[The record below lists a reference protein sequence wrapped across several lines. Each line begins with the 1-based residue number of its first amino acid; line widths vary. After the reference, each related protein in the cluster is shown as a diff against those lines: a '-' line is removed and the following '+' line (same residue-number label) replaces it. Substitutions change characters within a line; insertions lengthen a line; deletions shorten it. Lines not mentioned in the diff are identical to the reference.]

1 MGQNEY
7 FITWHQ
13 GGYKKSQRWSTR
25 SINTI
30 FITMTKVCLVLI
42 SVTCCLS
49 AVLSCCDES
58 LDQRSVHT
66 AIIKTQQEKDL
77 IEALQ
82 EVLQKLQNKQLPN
95 TTKKFGQLPSCDAGE
110 PCAARKGAR
119 VGKLCGCPP
128 GTTCDFF
135 IMKCL

>member
-1 MGQNEY
+1 
-7 FITWHQ
+7 
-13 GGYKKSQRWSTR
+13 
-25 SINTI
+25 
-30 FITMTKVCLVLI
+30 MTSVCLVLI
-42 SVTCCLS
+42 SATFCLS

-58 LDQRSVHT
+58 LERRSVHT

-82 EVLQKLQNKQLPN
+82 AVLEKLKNKQLPN
-95 TTKKFGQLPSCDAGE
+95 TAKKFGQLPSCDAGE
-110 PCAARKGAR
+110 QCAARKGAR
-119 VGKLCGCPP
+119 VGKLCGCPL

>member
-1 MGQNEY
+1 
-7 FITWHQ
+7 
-13 GGYKKSQRWSTR
+13 
-25 SINTI
+25 
-30 FITMTKVCLVLI
+30 MTSACFVLI
-42 SVTCCLS
+42 SATFCLS

-58 LDQRSVHT
+58 LEQRSVHT
-66 AIIKTQQEKDL
+66 HIIKTQQEKHL

-82 EVLQKLQNKQLPN
+82 AVLEKLKNKQLPN
-95 TTKKFGQLPSCDAGE
+95 TTKKFGQLRSCDASE
-110 PCAARKGAR
+110 QCAARKGAR